1 MGANFHLTH
10 HRYVAPEYAGTGML
24 NETSDIYS
32 FGILIMEIISGRV
45 PVDYNRPPGEV
56 SPCLCL
62 IIANVILVHYKPSHT
77 FQVNLVDWLKTMVS
91 TRNSDGVVD
100 PKIPKKPSSRALKKA
115 LLVALRCVDP
125 DALKRPRIG
134 HVIHMLEVDD
144 FPYREVSQV
153 YFVFFNYTSKNF

>member
-1 MGANFHLTH
+1 
-10 HRYVAPEYAGTGML
+10 ML
-24 NETSDIYS
+24 FYE
-32 FGILIMEIISGRV
+32 
-45 PVDYNRPPGEV
+45 
-56 SPCLCL
+56 
-62 IIANVILVHYKPSHT
+62 LVLAHYKPSHYT

-125 DALKRPRIG
+125 DALKRPKIS

-144 FPYREVSQV
+144 FPYRDVSQ
-153 YFVFFNYTSKNF
+153 